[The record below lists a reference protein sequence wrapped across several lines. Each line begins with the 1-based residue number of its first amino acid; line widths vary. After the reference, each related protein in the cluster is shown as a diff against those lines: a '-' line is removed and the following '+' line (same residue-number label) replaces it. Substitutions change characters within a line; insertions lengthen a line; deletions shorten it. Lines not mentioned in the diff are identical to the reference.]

1 MWNDTRK
8 LMKRPE
14 TELNWDEETLIYV
27 DDLEFLN
34 KELESQLKEIDEDLA
49 FIEDTVKGEE
59 GDIITKIRAKIPNLK
74 N

>member
-1 MWNDTRK
+1 
-8 LMKRPE
+8 MKRPE